1 MNTVYSMF
9 VSKKRQQAHDPENR
23 QEFISLIHAIP
34 MFYTDCRN
42 RNTVEQIK
50 KGQKKSLKVK
60 IEYEGPIEAPIKK
73 DQEIGK
79 LTIELD
85 DELQEYPVYS
95 SNKVKKV
102 NFFKSLFLSFN
113 YMIWGDV

>member
-1 MNTVYSMF
+1 MKSAEKELRNL
-9 VSKKRQQAHDPENR
+9 K
-23 QEFISLIHAIP
+23 ISLN
-34 MFYTDCRN
+34 YT
-42 RNTVEQIK
+42 
-50 KGQKKSLKVK
+50 
-60 IEYEGPIEAPIKK
+60 GPIKAPISK

-79 LTIELD
+79 LIIEL
-85 DELQEYPVYS
+85 ENEEKEYPVYS